1 MTHVQ
6 LEALKIDLKYWV
18 FSELWLIPKGW
29 KIRNIMSTR
38 KRPHRS

>member
-6 LEALKIDLKYWV
+6 LEALKIDLKYCV

-29 KIRNIMSTR
+29 KIRNIMLTR
-38 KRPHRS
+38 KQPHGS